1 MMNENLMEPLCI
13 CDICMENFNQKR
25 KALSLDCGHSYWLIL
40 NINNNNKM
48 T

>member
-1 MMNENLMEPLCI
+1 MMNENLVDLI

-40 NINNNNKM
+40 NINNKM
-48 T
+48 V